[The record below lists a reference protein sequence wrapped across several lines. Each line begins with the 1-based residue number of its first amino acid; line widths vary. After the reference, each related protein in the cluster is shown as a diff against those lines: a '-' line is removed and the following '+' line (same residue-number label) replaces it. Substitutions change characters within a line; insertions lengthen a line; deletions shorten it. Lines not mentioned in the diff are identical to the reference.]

1 MLLGQDGFPLYRCDS
16 CNCWFERQIDGLI
29 VPLKLDAFVRL
40 TRSEVAEMQF
50 EDKSTQCPNCQ
61 KPLTWI
67 SHIKRWE
74 KPREIHEFN
83 FNCGSCNRKFQFRD
97 DQLVE
102 KPPER
107 DPAAEIA
114 AVHSTQL
121 KDAFNRRCLQCGGP
135 ITKGLGLS
143 ALNCD
148 SWI

>member
-1 MLLGQDGFPLYRCDS
+1 
-16 CNCWFERQIDGLI
+16 
-29 VPLKLDAFVRL
+29 
-40 TRSEVAEMQF
+40 MQF

-61 KPLTWI
+61 KPLIWI

-97 DQLVE
+97 DQLIE

-107 DPAAEIA
+107 DPAAEIS
-114 AVHSTQL
+114 AVHNTQL
-121 KDAFNRRCLQCGGP
+121 KNAVNRRCLQCGGP

-148 SWI
+148 WCHQEYSLVDGELLAKPPDLTEPKPKISEFYAVHARR